1 MEDKVLCLF
10 LPLSSVGTGPN
21 LLNNNFFPLSIQLFA
36 ANPFGVCPPNSDI
49 IGGKPPDLQIAVGL
63 KQATERATWK
73 SPIFFSNCQAL
84 KGLQS
89 IKSQGE
95 IMALTRGWKIMI
107 VGLIVFVIGWL
118 VWGISALLLQVWFEY
133 TLLFATT
140 TFIGILITC
149 FGNIVRY
156 NEKRLKKMEQSKN
169 E

>member
-36 ANPFGVCPPNSDI
+36 ANPFGVFPPNSDI

-95 IMALTRGWKIMI
+95 NYG
-107 VGLIVFVIGWL
+107 
-118 VWGISALLLQVWFEY
+118 S
-133 TLLFATT
+133 
-140 TFIGILITC
+140 
-149 FGNIVRY
+149 N
-156 NEKRLKKMEQSKN
+156 KRLENHDCRPNSLCYRMANLGNQRSSIASMV
-169 E
+169 